1 MKLYHGTNA
10 EILRIDLKESRVD
23 KDFGIGFY
31 LTPDKQVAQ
40 RQAERKFEQYGVGE
54 ARVYEYTIDDNALQ
68 ALKVL
73 QFDSYTME
81 WARFVLMNRKNR
93 TRTQVHNYDI
103 VIGPIA
109 DDVIGYQIR
118 RVEEGIIT
126 EEQFLEE
133 IKYHTETIQYMF
145 ATDMAIQSL
154 QRSWA
159 GKKHS

>member
-10 EILRIDLKESRVD
+10 EIVQFDLKESRVG
-23 KDFGIGFY
+23 KDFGLGFY

-40 RQAERKFEQYGVGE
+40 RQAERKFEQYGIGDVH
-54 ARVYEYTIDDNALQ
+54 VYEYDVDENALQ
-68 ALKVL
+68 ALQTL
-73 QFDSYTME
+73 RFDSYTME

-93 TRTQVHNYDI
+93 THTQAHNYDI

-133 IKYHTETIQYMF
+133 IKYHTVTIQYLF
-145 ATDMAIQSL
+145 ATEKAIKLL
-154 QRSWA
+154 QRP
-159 GKKHS
+159 

>member
-10 EILRIDLKESRVD
+10 EILQIDLKESRVG

-73 QFDSYTME
+73 QFDSYTMG

-133 IKYHTETIQYMF
+133 IKYHTVTIQYMF
-145 ATDMAIQSL
+145 ATDMAIQLL
-154 QRSWA
+154 QRS
-159 GKKHS
+159 

>member
-10 EILRIDLKESRVD
+10 EILRIDLKESRVG

-31 LTPDKQVAQ
+31 LTPDKRVAQ

-133 IKYHTETIQYMF
+133 IKYHTVTIQYMF

-154 QRSWA
+154 QRS
-159 GKKHS
+159 

>member
-10 EILRIDLKESRVD
+10 EILRIDLKESRVG

-40 RQAERKFEQYGVGE
+40 RQAERKFEQYGIGE
-54 ARVYEYTIDDNALQ
+54 ARVYEYTIDDNALK

-133 IKYHTETIQYMF
+133 IKYHIVTIQYMF
-145 ATDMAIQSL
+145 ATDMAIQLL
-154 QRSWA
+154 QRS
-159 GKKHS
+159 

>member
-10 EILRIDLKESRVD
+10 EILRIDLKESRVG

-73 QFDSYTME
+73 QFDSYTMG

-133 IKYHTETIQYMF
+133 IKYHTVTIQYMF
-145 ATDMAIQSL
+145 ATDMAIQLL
-154 QRSWA
+154 QRS
-159 GKKHS
+159 

>member
-10 EILRIDLKESRVD
+10 EILQIDLKESRD
-23 KDFGIGFY
+23 GKDFGIGFY

-40 RQAERKFEQYGVGE
+40 RQAERKFEQYGIGE
-54 ARVYEYTIDDNALQ
+54 ARVYEYTIDDNALK

-133 IKYHTETIQYMF
+133 IKYHTVTIQYMF

-154 QRSWA
+154 QRS
-159 GKKHS
+159 

>member
-10 EILRIDLKESRVD
+10 EILRIDLKESRVG

-73 QFDSYTME
+73 QFDSYTMK

-133 IKYHTETIQYMF
+133 IKYHTVTIQYMF

-154 QRSWA
+154 QRS
-159 GKKHS
+159 

>member
-1 MKLYHGTNA
+1 MNLYHGTNA
-10 EILRIDLKESRVD
+10 DILQIDLGESRVG
-23 KDFGIGFY
+23 KDFGLGFY
-31 LTPDKQVAQ
+31 LTPDRQVAQ

-93 TRTQVHNYDI
+93 TRIQVHNYDI

-126 EEQFLEE
+126 EEQFLDE
-133 IKYHTETIQYMF
+133 IKYHTVTIQYMF
-145 ATDMAIQSL
+145 ATDMAIQLL
-154 QRSWA
+154 QRS
-159 GKKHS
+159 

>member
-10 EILRIDLKESRVD
+10 EILRIDLKESRVG

-133 IKYHTETIQYMF
+133 IKYHTVTIQYMF

-154 QRSWA
+154 QRS
-159 GKKHS
+159 

>member
-10 EILRIDLKESRVD
+10 EILRIDLKESRVG

-54 ARVYEYTIDDNALQ
+54 VRVYEYTIDDNALQ

-133 IKYHTETIQYMF
+133 IKYHTVTIQYMF

-154 QRSWA
+154 QRS
-159 GKKHS
+159 

>member
-1 MKLYHGTNA
+1 MNLYHGTNA
-10 EILRIDLKESRVD
+10 DILQIDLWKSRMG
-23 KDFGIGFY
+23 KDFGLGFY

-40 RQAERKFEQYGVGE
+40 RQAERKFEQYGVGS
-54 ARVYEYTIDDNALQ
+54 ARVYEYSVDDNAIQ
-68 ALKVL
+68 ALRVL
-73 QFDSYTME
+73 QFNSYSLE

-93 TRTQVHNYDI
+93 TRIQIHDYDI

-133 IKYHTETIQYMF
+133 IKYHTVTIQYIF
-145 ATDMAIQSL
+145 ATEKAL
-154 QRSWA
+154 QILRKS
-159 GKKHS
+159 

>member
-1 MKLYHGTNA
+1 MNLYHGTNA
-10 EILRIDLKESRVD
+10 DILQIDLWKSRVG
-23 KDFGIGFY
+23 KDFGLGFY

-40 RQAERKFEQYGVGE
+40 RQAERKFEQYGVGS
-54 ARVYEYTIDDNALQ
+54 ARVYEYSVDDNAIQ
-68 ALKVL
+68 ALRVL
-73 QFDSYTME
+73 QFNSYSLE

-93 TRTQVHNYDI
+93 TRIQIHDYDI

-133 IKYHTETIQYMF
+133 IKYHTVTIQYIF
-145 ATDMAIQSL
+145 ATEKAL
-154 QRSWA
+154 QILRKS
-159 GKKHS
+159 

>member
-10 EILRIDLKESRVD
+10 EKLRIDLKESRVG

-133 IKYHTETIQYMF
+133 IKYHTVTIQYMF

-154 QRSWA
+154 QRS
-159 GKKHS
+159 

>member
-10 EILRIDLKESRVD
+10 EILQIDLKESRVG

-133 IKYHTETIQYMF
+133 IKYHTVTIQYMF

-154 QRSWA
+154 QRS
-159 GKKHS
+159 

>member
-10 EILRIDLKESRVD
+10 EILQIDLKESRVG

-40 RQAERKFEQYGVGE
+40 RQAERKFEQYGIGE
-54 ARVYEYTIDDNALQ
+54 ARVYEYTIDDNALK

-133 IKYHTETIQYMF
+133 IKYHTVTIQYMF

-154 QRSWA
+154 QRS
-159 GKKHS
+159 

>member
-10 EILRIDLKESRVD
+10 EILRIDLKESRVG

-40 RQAERKFEQYGVGE
+40 RQAERKFEQYGIGE
-54 ARVYEYTIDDNALQ
+54 ARVYEYTIDDNALK

-93 TRTQVHNYDI
+93 TRTLVHNYDI

-126 EEQFLEE
+126 EEQFLDE
-133 IKYHTETIQYMF
+133 IKYHTVTIQYMF
-145 ATDMAIQSL
+145 ATDMAIQLL
-154 QRSWA
+154 QRS
-159 GKKHS
+159 

>member
-10 EILRIDLKESRVD
+10 EILRIDLKESRVG

-54 ARVYEYTIDDNALQ
+54 ARVYEYTIDNNALQ

-133 IKYHTETIQYMF
+133 IKYHTVTIQYMF

-154 QRSWA
+154 QRS
-159 GKKHS
+159 

>member
-10 EILRIDLKESRVD
+10 EILRIDLNESRVG
-23 KDFGIGFY
+23 KDFGLGFY

-40 RQAERKFEQYGVGE
+40 RQAERKFEQYGVGG
-54 ARVYEYTIDDNALQ
+54 AYVYEYVVDDNELHTLQ
-68 ALKVL
+68 LL

-93 TRTQVHNYDI
+93 TRAQAHNYDM

-126 EEQFLEE
+126 EEQFLKE
-133 IKYHTETIQYMF
+133 IKYHTVTIQYLF
-145 ATDMAIQSL
+145 ATEKAIQLL
-154 QRSWA
+154 QRP
-159 GKKHS
+159 

>member
-10 EILRIDLKESRVD
+10 EILQIDLKESRVG

-73 QFDSYTME
+73 QFDCYTME

-93 TRTQVHNYDI
+93 TRTQVHNYDV

-133 IKYHTETIQYMF
+133 IKYHTVTIQYMF

-154 QRSWA
+154 QRS
-159 GKKHS
+159 

>member
-133 IKYHTETIQYMF
+133 IKYHTVTIQYMF

-154 QRSWA
+154 QRS
-159 GKKHS
+159 

>member
-1 MKLYHGTNA
+1 MKLYHGSNA
-10 EILRIDLKESRVD
+10 EILRIDLKESRVG

-133 IKYHTETIQYMF
+133 IKYHTVTIQYMF

-154 QRSWA
+154 QRS
-159 GKKHS
+159 

>member
-10 EILRIDLKESRVD
+10 EILQINLKESRVG
-23 KDFGIGFY
+23 KDFGLGFY

-73 QFDSYTME
+73 QFGSYTMG

-126 EEQFLEE
+126 EEQFLDE
-133 IKYHTETIQYMF
+133 IKYHTVTIQYMF
-145 ATDMAIQSL
+145 ATDMAIQLL
-154 QRSWA
+154 QRS
-159 GKKHS
+159 

>member
-10 EILRIDLKESRVD
+10 EILQIDLKESRVG

-73 QFDSYTME
+73 QFDCYTME

-109 DDVIGYQIR
+109 DDVIGFQIR

-133 IKYHTETIQYMF
+133 IKYHTVTIQYMF

-154 QRSWA
+154 QRS
-159 GKKHS
+159 

>member
-10 EILRIDLKESRVD
+10 EILQIDLKESRVG

-73 QFDSYTME
+73 QFDCYTME

-93 TRTQVHNYDI
+93 TRTQVHNYDV

-133 IKYHTETIQYMF
+133 IKYHTVTIQYMF

-154 QRSWA
+154 RRS
-159 GKKHS
+159 